1 MNLCFAGRE
10 AVRTC
15 APAGNLGAMPR
26 PSLYLI
32 DGYALI
38 YRAYFALI
46 RNPLRTSSGEETS
59 APFGMANFL
68 VKLLDERKPDYV
80 GVVMDSREPTFRHER
95 YSDYKAT
102 REKMPDDL
110 SAQLPRVHELF
121 EAFRIPVIEIPG
133 LEADD
138 VIGSLARKAVGAGLE
153 VTVVSGDKDFYQ
165 LVDEHIRLLN
175 PGRGGPG
182 GVDEEVV
189 DLSNAHAK
197 FGVPPPLVTDVL
209 GFMGDSSD
217 NVPGVPGIGPKS
229 AQKLVEDW
237 GTMEDV
243 YANLEAV
250 GTPKMRERLAAGREA
265 ALLSKELVTIRTDL
279 DVELDLERLAVRGPA
294 PDLVTTLFTA
304 LEFTKLLERFGGG
317 MEVTADA
324 EYAVV
329 DSLEAL
335 ESLAAEIR
343 QAGRTALDLETD
355 SLNPIDAAIVGF
367 SFATAPGRG
376 RYVPIG
382 HAGERNLPAA
392 EALAIL
398 VPILENP
405 AIRKV
410 GQNVKS
416 DTVVLQRAG
425 IELAGVEAD
434 AILAAYILD
443 PGRRAYGIDILALE
457 HFGHRMTSYDE
468 VTRPD
473 GETQIPFPEVDVE
486 AAARYSCEEADIALR
501 LCDLF
506 LPQLEAR
513 ELLDLYRDVEL
524 PLIPVLAEME
534 LAGIKLDAE
543 FFAAMGKKMEGELAA
558 IEHDC
563 HAIVGEPF
571 NLNSPHQLAEILFER
586 MKLPV
591 VKRTKTG
598 YSTDAEVLEAL
609 AVDHELPRRCL
620 EWRELAKLKSTYVDA
635 LPAAVN
641 PRTGKLHTSFNQ
653 TVAASGRLS
662 SSEPNLQNIPART
675 TLGRE
680 IRKGFIP
687 SEEGWTLLVAD
698 YSQIELRIL
707 AHLTGDPNLVLAFR
721 TGQDIHRQT
730 AALVFGV
737 PPEKVTEALRTRA
750 KEVNFGV
757 VYGMGVFGLARR
769 LGISRE
775 EAKAFID
782 GYFARF
788 ADVKRYQEDTI
799 EKVKQDGYVT
809 TLLGRRRYLP
819 EIRSR
824 NFNVRSFAER
834 AAINSPIQG
843 TAADLLKIA
852 MIRVRD
858 RIAREKLP
866 ARMLLTVHDELVFEV
881 ERSVAQDLG
890 RAVRAEMEGAIEL
903 DVPVEVGVGT
913 GDTWYDAK

>member
-1 MNLCFAGRE
+1 
-10 AVRTC
+10 
-15 APAGNLGAMPR
+15 MPR

-68 VKLLDERKPDYV
+68 VKLLDDRKPDHV

-95 YSDYKAT
+95 FPDYKAT

-121 EAFRIPVIEIPG
+121 RAFRVPVIEIPG
-133 LEADD
+133 QEADD
-138 VIGSLARKAVGAGLE
+138 VIGALARKAADAGLE
-153 VTVVSGDKDFYQ
+153 VTIVSGDKDFYQ
-165 LVDEHIRLLN
+165 LVDEHVRLLN

-189 DLSNAHAK
+189 DLSNAHEK
-197 FGVPPPLVTDVL
+197 FGVPPSRVTDVL
-209 GFMGDSSD
+209 GFMGDTSD
-217 NVPGVPGIGPKS
+217 NVPGVAGIGPKT

-243 YANLEAV
+243 YAHLDEV
-250 GTPKMRERLAAGREA
+250 GTPKMRERLAEGRDA
-265 ALLSKELVTIRTDL
+265 ALLSKDLVTIRTDL
-279 DVELDLERLAVRGPA
+279 DVDLDLEALAVRSPA
-294 PDLVTTLFTA
+294 ADLVTTLFTA
-304 LEFTKLLERFGGG
+304 LEFTRLIERFGGG
-317 MEVTADA
+317 AEVTAEA
-324 EYAVV
+324 EYAVI
-329 DSLEAL
+329 DSMPAL
-335 ESLAAEIR
+335 QAMVAEIR
-343 QAGRTALDLETD
+343 ATGRTAVNVETD
-355 SLNPIDAAIVGF
+355 SLDSIDAEIVGF
-367 SFATAPGRG
+367 SFATAPGRAW
-376 RYVPIG
+376 YVPIG

-392 EALAIL
+392 RALEVL
-398 VPILENP
+398 VPLLEDL
-405 AIRKV
+405 AVRKV
-410 GQNVKS
+410 GQNLKF
-416 DTVVLQRAG
+416 DTLVLQRAG
-425 IELAGVEAD
+425 IGLAGVEAD
-434 AILAAYILD
+434 AMLAAYILD
-443 PGRRAYGIDILALE
+443 PGRRAYGIDLLALE
-457 HFGHRMTSYDE
+457 HLGHRMISYDE

-473 GETQIPFPEVDVE
+473 GENQLPFPEVDVE
-486 AAARYSCEEADIALR
+486 SAARYACEDADVSLR
-501 LCDLF
+501 LADLF

-513 ELLDLYRDVEL
+513 ELLELFRTVEL

-534 LAGIKLDAE
+534 RWGVKLDSG
-543 FFAAMGKKMEGELAA
+543 FFAAMAEKLERELAL
-558 IEHDC
+558 IERDC
-563 HAIVGEPF
+563 HAIVGEKF
-571 NLNSPHQLAEILFER
+571 NLNSPQKLAEILFER
-586 MKLPV
+586 LKLPV

-598 YSTDAEVLEAL
+598 YSTDAEVLEVL
-609 AVDHELPRRCL
+609 AVDHELPRRFL

-641 PRTGKLHTSFNQ
+641 PRTGKLHTNFNQ

-675 TLGRE
+675 PLGRE

-707 AHLTGDPNLVLAFR
+707 AHLSGDANLVLAFR

-737 PPEKVTEALRTRA
+737 EPEKVNDMLRTRA

-769 LGISRE
+769 LGITRE
-775 EAKAFID
+775 EAKAFIE
-782 GYFARF
+782 GYFRRF
-788 ADVKRYQEDTI
+788 ADVKRYQEDVI
-799 EKVKQDGYVT
+799 ERVKQDGYVS

-858 RIAREKLP
+858 RIAREGLP

-881 ERSVAQDLG
+881 ERSAADALG

-913 GDTWYDAK
+913 GDTWFDAK